1 MQDTKGDDGDE
12 CSDAYL
18 ASSVD
23 NLNVTPNKKPLDGFN
38 YDSALQGER
47 TQKSQ
52 RSGGQKKNN
61 KITDTS
67 LLNFHFDRPT
77 QTTSYQSQ
85 SSYRNPTPS
94 ERKKK
99 ARLTML
105 SKESFLQAK

>member
-1 MQDTKGDDGDE
+1 MQEKKRDDRDDD
-12 CSDAYL
+12 CDAHI
-18 ASSVD
+18 ARSID
-23 NLNVTPNKKPLDGFN
+23 NLNVTPTKKPLEGFN

-52 RSGGQKKNN
+52 RSGGQKKNQ

-67 LLNFHFDRPT
+67 LLNFHFERPT

-85 SSYRNPTPS
+85 SSFRNPTPS